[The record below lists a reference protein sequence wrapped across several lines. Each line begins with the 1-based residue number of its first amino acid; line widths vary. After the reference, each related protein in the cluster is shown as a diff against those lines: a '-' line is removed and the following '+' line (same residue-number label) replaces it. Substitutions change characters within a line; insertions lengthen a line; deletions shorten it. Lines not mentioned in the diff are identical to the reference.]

1 TRSMFLRGFQILIS
15 RYSVAERALC
25 QSWPLP
31 FMSIGK
37 RDLHAVRCKVG
48 APVNGGGEGAR
59 LFRFAVRYHRG
70 SRLFEAED
78 GVAGRLSV
86 ERIQILCRDL
96 ARRVILDALDE
107 LFRARHAANRFR
119 RN

>member
-1 TRSMFLRGFQILIS
+1 RRRNNSLLERTRSMFLRGFQILIS

-48 APVNGGGEGAR
+48 EPVNGVGEEAR
-59 LFRFAVRYHRG
+59 LFLFPVCCHRRSRF
-70 SRLFEAED
+70 FEAQD
-78 GVAGRLSV
+78 GLAGRLLV
-86 ERIQILCRDL
+86 KRIQILCRDL

-107 LFRARHAANRFR
+107 
-119 RN
+119 